1 MMCFNGS
8 IPKIDK
14 ENELTAWNLIKD
26 TVQKA
31 IDKYP
36 NTLQEDTEIL
46 EKDDKDHNLNFN

>member
-1 MMCFNGS
+1 MCFNGS

-14 ENELTAWNLIKD
+14 ENELAAWNLIKD
-26 TVQKA
+26 TAQKA

-46 EKDDKDHNLNFN
+46 EKDDKDHNLSFN